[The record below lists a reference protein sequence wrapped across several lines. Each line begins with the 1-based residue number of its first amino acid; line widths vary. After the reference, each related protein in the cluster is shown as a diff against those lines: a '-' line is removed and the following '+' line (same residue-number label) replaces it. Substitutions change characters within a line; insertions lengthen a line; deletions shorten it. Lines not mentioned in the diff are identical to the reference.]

1 MRWSSRD
8 SFAVF
13 QPSEVVGGLHRPEP
27 RDAADTHARR
37 VAKLRSWS
45 SLPNQLADRDNL
57 VLAGLALE
65 DCVANLAQR
74 IRDGAR
80 PVHLDRDL
88 KGVRSPHSGHPKC
101 VAAARRR

>member
-1 MRWSSRD
+1 MVSHPQRTLS
-8 SFAVF
+8 
-13 QPSEVVGGLHRPEP
+13 PIG
-27 RDAADTHARR
+27 RR

-45 SLPNQLADRDNL
+45 SLPNRLADRDNL

-65 DCVANLAQR
+65 DCVANLEQR

-88 KGVRSPHSGHPKC
+88 EGVRSPAGFAHDGHPKC